1 MILVVFIRH
10 CPPSRNSGELCETN
24 LICFMRVVPRQ
35 QGFISKRA
43 LVSGMLF
50 KLPTKITKKLINVF
64 FIWTL
69 VRFSSIFRIFN
80 SRRRYSAVILHLPVF
95 PPPLCSAL
103 YYTVRL
109 TFLQNG
115 LIDTAHG
122 SSGIFVTVVYYS
134 VVKINTNIFSYNT
147 DTRKLR
153 AAVRVRTR
161 NQRAL
166 NVGFCYFY
174 KHTVHLRR

>member
-1 MILVVFIRH
+1 MIFVFIRH
-10 CPPSRNSGELCETN
+10 CPPSRDSVELCETN
-24 LICFMRVVPRQ
+24 LIYFMHVVPRL
-35 QGFISKRA
+35 QGFISKRT
-43 LVSGMLF
+43 LDREMLF

-64 FIWTL
+64 FIRTL
-69 VRFSSIFRIFN
+69 VRFLSIFRIFN
-80 SRRRYSAVILHLPVF
+80 SRRRYSTVILHLPVF
-95 PPPLCSAL
+95 LPLLCSAL

-109 TFLQNG
+109 TFLQNR

-122 SSGIFVTVVYYS
+122 SSGIFVAVVYYS

-161 NQRAL
+161 NQRVL
-166 NVGFCYFY
+166 NVGFCYSN
-174 KHTVHLRR
+174 KHTVYLRR